1 MKSHHAIR
9 SSSLML
15 HGGFGAFMG
24 LVIAGLLLVVD
35 AFGFGSMM
43 QQVEQPVTHLFLL
56 MIKPAMLFG
65 LIGLGWSMMRQL
77 VAGHKL
83 SSLG

>member
-1 MKSHHAIR
+1 MKTNHVIR
-9 SSSLML
+9 AALLML

-24 LVIAGLLLVVD
+24 LAIAGFLLAID